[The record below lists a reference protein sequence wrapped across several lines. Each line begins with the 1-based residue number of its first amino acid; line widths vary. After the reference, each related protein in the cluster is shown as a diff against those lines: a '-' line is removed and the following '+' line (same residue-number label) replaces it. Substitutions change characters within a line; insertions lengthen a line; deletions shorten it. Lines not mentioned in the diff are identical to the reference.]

1 MNFKDKLVSKLL
13 DIGKKHRILVYPML
27 ALVAVVTA
35 ISHVICWGRGNGK
48 KMVASIMVVALLITQ
63 SLFLTSSA
71 VNNGD
76 DANAALT
83 NTATDATSVMNGEDG
98 ADDPVLLF
106 DEDGNADAADDGT
119 ADAETANVTYYAYT
133 TSSQT
138 IAGFQRLVQLQTLPL
153 L

>member
-83 NTATDATSVMNGEDG
+83 NTATDATSVMNSGMERMIRSSC
-98 ADDPVLLF
+98 LMQ
-106 DEDGNADAADDGT
+106 
-119 ADAETANVTYYAYT
+119 AEMPM
-133 TSSQT
+133 SQT
-138 IAGFQRLVQLQTLPL
+138 TERRMQK
-153 L
+153 

>member
-1 MNFKDKLVSKLL
+1 MNLKDKLVSKLL

-35 ISHVICWGRGNGK
+35 ISHAVCWGRGNGK

-76 DANAALT
+76 DPNAALT
-83 NTATDATSVMNGEDG
+83 NTATDAVNADDDSAYAVQTLDMQGNLMQADNEDG
-98 ADDPVLLF
+98 GAQTGSV
-106 DEDGNADAADDGT
+106 
-119 ADAETANVTYYAYT
+119 NVTYHAVT
-133 TSSQT
+133 DP
-138 IAGFQRLVQLQTLPL
+138 AGVLDNIT
-153 L
+153 

>member
-63 SLFLTSSA
+63 SLRLIIKQTDCTSWEAMVFTVRVSA
-71 VNNGD
+71 HTIT
-76 DANAALT
+76 AL
-83 NTATDATSVMNGEDG
+83 S
-98 ADDPVLLF
+98 F
-106 DEDGNADAADDGT
+106 
-119 ADAETANVTYYAYT
+119 
-133 TSSQT
+133 
-138 IAGFQRLVQLQTLPL
+138 
-153 L
+153 

>member
-1 MNFKDKLVSKLL
+1 MNLKDKLVSKLL

-35 ISHVICWGRGNGK
+35 ISHAVCWGRGNGK

-76 DANAALT
+76 DPNAALT
-83 NTATDATSVMNGEDG
+83 NTATDAVN
-98 ADDPVLLF
+98 ADDDSAYAVQTLDMQGNLMQA
-106 DEDGNADAADDGT
+106 DNAD
-119 ADAETANVTYYAYT
+119 
-133 TSSQT
+133 
-138 IAGFQRLVQLQTLPL
+138 
-153 L
+153 

>member
-71 VNNGD
+71 VIVHKQYGMLFIPLCQRTGQQLIHGI
-76 DANAALT
+76 LT
-83 NTATDATSVMNGEDG
+83 TASGSLMQTEMPMPQTTERRMQKQQMLHTMHIQPHLRQL
-98 ADDPVLLF
+98 PV
-106 DEDGNADAADDGT
+106 
-119 ADAETANVTYYAYT
+119 
-133 TSSQT
+133 
-138 IAGFQRLVQLQTLPL
+138 FQRLVQLQTLPL

>member
-83 NTATDATSVMNGEDG
+83 NTATDATSVMNSGDG
-98 ADDPVLLF
+98 VKDP
-106 DEDGNADAADDGT
+106 
-119 ADAETANVTYYAYT
+119 
-133 TSSQT
+133 
-138 IAGFQRLVQLQTLPL
+138 I
-153 L
+153 